1 MEPRKFLKCTR
12 FSTVTVQALF
22 SWLWNI
28 PTITPQSGV
37 RSPGGNREFSP
48 WRIVLLITWTSRESC
63 LAELF
68 RWVNSFLCSCP
79 SDDVDLQVEV
89 SWFCSVQLTTS
100 DPNCSSPHAAVKV
113 TGRRERNSPAFPD
126 IKISLLLCGAW
137 SDSFMDFNSKQ
148 WMLRQ
153 IKPMQRTLRL
163 HLNWIT
169 ASNFLL
175 SFYIPSVAEREEGM
189 CVKPPFH
196 SRLSYFFAL
205 CVCSLDVT
213 GHSL

>member
-1 MEPRKFLKCTR
+1 MELRKFLKCAR
-12 FSTVTVQALF
+12 FSTVTVRALF

-28 PTITPQSGV
+28 STITRPSGV
-37 RSPGGNREFSP
+37 RNPGGNREFSP
-48 WRIVLLITWTSRESC
+48 WRIVLLITWTSRKSC
-63 LAELF
+63 LAELL

-89 SWFCSVQLTTS
+89 SWLCSVQLTTS
-100 DPNCSSPHAAVKV
+100 DSLLIAHHHMPRSRSPAG
-113 TGRRERNSPAFPD
+113 GRGRPGNSTAFPD
-126 IKISLLLCGAW
+126 IKISLLLCAAW

-169 ASNFLL
+169 ASNFCCHFTFPPLQR
-175 SFYIPSVAEREEGM
+175 ER
-189 CVKPPFH
+189 
-196 SRLSYFFAL
+196 R
-205 CVCSLDVT
+205 VCA
-213 GHSL
+213 